1 MANEDE
7 TATEPMT
14 PADCDLRGLQ
24 YMPLFGDRLFGSA
37 TWIAASPEAKVAAL
51 RLWWRSYA
59 HEVPAASLPDN
70 DQLLADYAGYGIAV
84 KAWRKV
90 KDQAMRGWVKCSDGR
105 LYHRTVAEVALESWA
120 QRLRNREKQ
129 ERWRSKNRH
138 VTVSETVTEP
148 VSEPLC
154 NAGTGQG
161 RDGQGNVTTTDQVE
175 AGAAAAFAAY
185 QARAS
190 EHGWPNPQFMNSTRR
205 YAIEARLAECGG
217 LDGWTAALDAAAG
230 AGFLRDSSGKPQ
242 RWFDIDWLTKP
253 QNFTRLMEGRYAE
266 RHDAAEGNRTGLSA
280 ALAGLA

>member
-1 MANEDE
+1 MADWMAFNVADYVANTLHLTTRQHGAYILLICAAWNGKGALPGTDE
-7 TATEPMT
+7 GLRAIAKLSPREWKDDG
-14 PADCDLRGLQ
+14 PALKAFLTRRGEAWIHERVEFEWNDAQSL
-24 YMPLFGDRLFGSA
+24 
-37 TWIAASPEAKVAAL
+37 IAAKSK
-51 RLWWRSYA
+51 
-59 HEVPAASLPDN
+59 
-70 DQLLADYAGYGIAV
+70 AG
-84 KAWRKV
+84 
-90 KDQAMRGWVKCSDGR
+90 
-105 LYHRTVAEVALESWA
+105 
-120 QRLRNREKQ
+120 REGARR
-129 ERWRSKNRH
+129 RW
-138 VTVSETVTEP
+138 
-148 VSEPLC
+148 
-154 NAGTGQG
+154 QG
-161 RDGQGNVTTTDQVE
+161 RGNGKAMAVPSQTQRQNDAPIPLPEPVTTTDQVE

-230 AGFLRDSSGKPQ
+230 AGFLKDSSGKPQ

>member
-1 MANEDE
+1 M
-7 TATEPMT
+7 TAPFT

-37 TWIAASPEAKVAAL
+37 TWIAASSDAKVAAL

-59 HEVPAASLPDN
+59 HEVPAASLPDD

-84 KAWRKV
+84 KAWRKI
-90 KDQAMRGWVKCSDGR
+90 KEQAMRGWVKCDDGR
-105 LYHRTVAEVALESWA
+105 LYHAVVAEVANESWK
-120 QRLRNREKQ
+120 QRLANRAKQEKWRNR
-129 ERWRSKNRH
+129 NRDVTPH
-138 VTVSETVTEP
+138 VTVTDPVTEP
-148 VSEPLC
+148 SP
-154 NAGTGQG
+154 NRRAGRGREGQG
-161 RDGQGNVTTTDQVE
+161 VSLTTIPSVE

-185 QARAS
+185 QAHADQ
-190 EHGWPNPQFMNSTRR
+190 HGWPCPQFMNSTRR

-217 LDGWTAALDAAAG
+217 LAGWTAALDAAAG
-230 AGFLRDSSGKPQ
+230 AGFLKDSNGKTQ